1 MASLKKEVE
10 YLIYLLSCALN
21 ETEPQMQEVDYSALL
36 SLARKHQIYNIIFPL
51 IQDDPNMPD
60 EYKTKFRNY
69 NLSEISRMLIINN
82 ERNEIFE
89 RLDEKGIKYM
99 PLKGLILKDYYPLE
113 SMRQMSDND
122 ILFDD
127 THRDEVALFMK
138 ELGYKAI
145 ATGENSDDYH
155 KPPYCT
161 FEFHRT
167 LFFKET
173 DFCPEFNNLWENA
186 VADDEHKYMYHM
198 GLDDVYIYS
207 VCHMYK
213 HFSTAG
219 CGIRFL
225 ADVYLFLKK
234 EQEKL
239 NWDYINSSLQ
249 KFNISE
255 YEQKCRKLAFD
266 MFGGKALDDDELELL
281 ETFVNFGIFG
291 DGKIRIANRMKSVAG
306 DVSVEQAKKK
316 YFLYRLFPPKKKMI
330 ADYRILEK
338 KPYLLPFMY
347 ILRLFKGIVN
357 SKETLKEISDISD
370 IKDIESN

>member
-99 PLKGLILKDYYPLE
+99 PLKGLILKNYYPLE

-213 HFSTAG
+213 HFS
-219 CGIRFL
+219 F
-225 ADVYLFLKK
+225 
-234 EQEKL
+234 
-239 NWDYINSSLQ
+239 
-249 KFNISE
+249 ISIL
-255 YEQKCRKLAFD
+255 YVVPFA
-266 MFGGKALDDDELELL
+266 
-281 ETFVNFGIFG
+281 NF
-291 DGKIRIANRMKSVAG
+291 
-306 DVSVEQAKKK
+306 
-316 YFLYRLFPPKKKMI
+316 
-330 ADYRILEK
+330 
-338 KPYLLPFMY
+338 
-347 ILRLFKGIVN
+347 
-357 SKETLKEISDISD
+357 
-370 IKDIESN
+370 